1 MMQNTDHQQPIDK
14 ISGTLEPKR
23 NGSKTKQPDRGVQP
37 NESDIYMVEL
47 PQKEPDP
54 PTRC

>member
-1 MMQNTDHQQPIDK
+1 MQNTDHQQPIDK